1 MAEPQLIKE
10 WLNKADEDFD
20 FADSVLGDSIF
31 YAQICFH
38 FHQAAEKYL
47 KAFTVGNDLEFKK
60 IHDLQVLLKSCKTE
74 DKTLEILNDDCKL
87 LNRFYIDTRYP
98 VHWPTNYTLDTATK
112 AKGAAAK
119 IRDKIKMA
127 LKPILSRPQSK

>member
-1 MAEPQLIKE
+1 MAKPQVIRE

-20 FADSVLGDSIF
+20 FAYSVLEESTF

-47 KAFTVGNDLEFKK
+47 KAYIIGNNLAFQK
-60 IHDLQVLLKSCKTE
+60 IHDLQVLLKLCKSK
-74 DKTLEILNDDCKL
+74 DKLLSLLDDDCKL

-98 VHWPTNYTLDTATK
+98 VHWPTNYTIETARE
-112 AKGAAAK
+112 AKSAAEK
-119 IRDKIKMA
+119 IRDKIKVA
-127 LKPILSRPQSK
+127 LKPLPSPPQSN